1 MVLLQT
7 PPLRLR
13 RRPQARP
20 RSCGASSS
28 ATSSRGWTCSVQSS
42 GACPG
47 CSATPRRRTTRGAQ
61 DRTSTNFM
69 GLASLGLDID
79 IFCDFLYIF
88 LRLSVILGLGC
99 LGLVLSR
106 PQVQLHRRPARQEHA
121 MWRPGA
127 LLEEG
132 HSTVDHLHRQPR
144 VPQRSHVRST
154 IPPKDHT
161 EVWRR
166 PSRCYGRSDVQAP
179 RGTGSE

>member
-1 MVLLQT
+1 
-7 PPLRLR
+7 
-13 RRPQARP
+13 
-20 RSCGASSS
+20 
-28 ATSSRGWTCSVQSS
+28 
-42 GACPG
+42 
-47 CSATPRRRTTRGAQ
+47 
-61 DRTSTNFM
+61 M

-132 HSTVDHLHRQPR
+132 VLPGQGLQQQCVVLR
-144 VPQRSHVRST
+144 
-154 IPPKDHT
+154 HT
-161 EVWRR
+161 K
-166 PSRCYGRSDVQAP
+166 SF
-179 RGTGSE
+179 